1 MHNVASSIGD
11 EQVISWLRRGL
22 IGVIPTDTI
31 YGLVAPAADQ
41 AAVNRL
47 YAVKKRDGKPG
58 TIIAANTDQ
67 LISLGIS
74 RKYIESVARY
84 WPNPISIVLPAS
96 PELSYLHR
104 NLNSLAVRVVSSA
117 PLRELLL
124 RVGPLLTSSANMPG
138 DAPANNINEAQVIFG
153 DNVDFYVDGGELGEN
168 MASTVARLNPEL
180 GLEILR
186 QGYIK
191 IKEL

>member
-74 RKYIESVARY
+74 REYIESVARY

-153 DNVDFYVDGGELGEN
+153 DDVDFYVDGGELGEN